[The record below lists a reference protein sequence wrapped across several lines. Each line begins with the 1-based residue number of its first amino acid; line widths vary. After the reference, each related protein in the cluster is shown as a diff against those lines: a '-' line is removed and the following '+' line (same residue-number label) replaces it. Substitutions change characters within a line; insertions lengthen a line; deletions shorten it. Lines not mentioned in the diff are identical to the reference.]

1 MQVDID
7 SHIYQS
13 LQFILSTMQGD
24 IEYIDIYQCLI
35 SVKQGDI
42 EYTSMKLMIY
52 KLNFS
57 NASWH
62 RQSNIPKFTIFPISN
77 ARWHRIIRLQAQI
90 QQCKVT

>member
-42 EYTSMKLMIY
+42 EYTWVKLMIY
-52 KLNFS
+52 
-57 NASWH
+57 
-62 RQSNIPKFTIFPISN
+62 ISN
-77 ARWHRIIRLQAQI
+77 LAMQVDIDSHI
-90 QQCKVT
+90 

>member
-1 MQVDID
+1 MKLMFYSSILAMQVDID

-13 LQFILSTMQGD
+13 LLFILSTMLGD

-52 KLNFS
+52 KLNFR
-57 NASWH
+57 NAS
-62 RQSNIPKFTIFPISN
+62 
-77 ARWHRIIRLQAQI
+77 
-90 QQCKVT
+90 